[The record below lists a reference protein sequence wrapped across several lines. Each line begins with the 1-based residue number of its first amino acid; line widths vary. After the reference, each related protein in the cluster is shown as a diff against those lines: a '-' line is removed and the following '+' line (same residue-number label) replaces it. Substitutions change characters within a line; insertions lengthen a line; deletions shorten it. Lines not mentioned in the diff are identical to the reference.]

1 MIKYVSLLAI
11 LLQLCS
17 GSNQKQSDEVH
28 TNTIGRDIDFV
39 GELRFHEAENDL
51 VTIDIALADN
61 DMSRSQGLMDVRFL
75 KPDGGML
82 FVFDV
87 QERLNFWM
95 ASTPLPLDLIFADE
109 NKSIVHIHHNAIP
122 FSRQG
127 IDSMV
132 PAKYVIEVNAGFAL
146 TYDIKP
152 GNTFSYTIH

>member
-17 GSNQKQSDEVH
+17 GSEQKQSDEG
-28 TNTIGRDIDFV
+28 TATIGREILFV
-39 GELRFHEAENDL
+39 GEVQFHEAGNDL

-75 KPDGGML
+75 KPNGGML

-95 ASTPLPLDLIFADE
+95 ASTPLSLDLIFADE
-109 NKSIVHIHHNAIP
+109 DKSIVHVHHNAIP

-127 IDSMV
+127 IDSLE

-146 TYDIKP
+146 KYDIKP
-152 GNTFSYTIH
+152 GNTYSYTLH